1 MYCEQSCECCP
12 VLSCDNYPLH
22 DQYPV
27 QCPLSCPVILS
38 CPVFTI
44 LYLISCE
51 YSPVMS
57 TFLSHKHC
65 PVLSCPVLWPL
76 SHSVFTVLYLVS
88 YDDSY
93 LLWVLSSPVT
103 TALSCDL
110 KPVSDYCPTLWPLCC
125 DHCLVTN
132 VLYSLLSPV
141 MAVHSC
147 EHWPVLW
154 PLSCPVNINHHPGLW
169 SGSYSVTTVLFVT
182 TILCWDHCPVQWSL
196 FSEYT

>member
-1 MYCEQSCECCP
+1 MA
-12 VLSCDNYPLH
+12 CDLVGCLDCASTAPAEPGFSGPLLFL
-22 DQYPV
+22 PPWLASNV
-27 QCPLSCPVILS
+27 QPSEKQGL
-38 CPVFTI
+38 
-44 LYLISCE
+44 
-51 YSPVMS
+51 
-57 TFLSHKHC
+57 C